1 MVLSA
6 YFSASETAFSALN
19 RIKIKNLAAD
29 GNKRAKRVL
38 KLTERYDNL
47 LSTILIGNNIVNIA
61 ASALATVTAAI
72 LSDSNWAVTIGTAIL
87 TVVILIFGEI
97 IPKSLAKESA
107 EAFAMFSAPFM
118 SFMMII
124 LTPLNVCF
132 LGIKKFVSKIF
143 KPSEIDSEI
152 EEELLTFVDEAES
165 EGNLDEDESDLIRNA
180 IEFNE
185 TVAEDIYTPRVDI
198 VAVDLNDTPEEIEEK
213 FYKSGYSRLPVYKD
227 TLDNI
232 IGVLN
237 QKDFTNPNNEGVSLE
252 KIMTKPVMVVP
263 SMKISK
269 LLSTLQQKKSH
280 LAVVLDEFGGTL
292 GIVTLEDVI
301 EELVGEIWDEHDEV
315 VEDFQPMGEGRY
327 RVLGGASLD
336 DMYELFEKDPPEE
349 NDSNTVGGWVT
360 ENCGKI
366 PSVGEELETDD
377 FKIFVTKSDEKHVEE
392 VIIEQIKK
400 TEEETEDKEK

>member
-1 MVLSA
+1 MSA

-29 GNKRAKRVL
+29 GNKKAKRVIY
-38 KLTERYDNL
+38 LTDRYDNL

-61 ASALATVTAAI
+61 ASALATITANI
-72 LSDSNWAVTIGTAIL
+72 ISNSNWAVTIGTAIL
-87 TVVILIFGEI
+87 TVVVLIFGEI

-118 SFMMII
+118 RLMMVV
-124 LTPLNVCF
+124 LTPLSVCF
-132 LGIKKFVSKIF
+132 LGIKKLISKMF
-143 KPSEIDSEI
+143 KPREVDSEI

-165 EGNLDEDESDLIRNA
+165 DGDLDEEESDLIRNA

-198 VAVDLNDTPEEIEEK
+198 VAVELTDPHEKIEET
-213 FYKSGYSRLPVYKD
+213 FYKSGYSRLPVYNE

-232 IGVLN
+232 VGVLN
-237 QKDFTNPNNEGVSLE
+237 QKDFTNPNNENASLE
-252 KIMTKPVMVVP
+252 KIMTKPVMIVP

-269 LLSTLQQKKSH
+269 LLSTLQLKKSH

-292 GIVTLEDVI
+292 GIVTLEDVV

-327 RVLGGASLD
+327 RVLGSASLD
-336 DMYELFEKDPPEE
+336 DMFELFEMEVPEE

-360 ENCGKI
+360 EFKEQI
-366 PSVGEELETDD
+366 PAVGEEIIIEP
-377 FKIFVTKSDEKHVEE
+377 FNIFVTKSDEKHVEE
-392 VIIEQIKK
+392 VIVTLMKK
-400 TEEETEDKEK
+400 EETEE

>member
-1 MVLSA
+1 MSA

-29 GNKRAKRVL
+29 GNKKAKRVIY
-38 KLTERYDNL
+38 LTDRYDNL

-61 ASALATVTAAI
+61 ASALATITANI
-72 LSDSNWAVTIGTAIL
+72 ISNSNWAVTIGTAIL
-87 TVVILIFGEI
+87 TVVVLIFGEI

-118 SFMMII
+118 RLMMVV
-124 LTPLNVCF
+124 LTPLSVCF
-132 LGIKKFVSKIF
+132 LGIKKIISKMF
-143 KPSEIDSEI
+143 KPKEVDSEI

-165 EGNLDEDESDLIRNA
+165 DGDLDEEESDLIRNA

-198 VAVDLNDTPEEIEEK
+198 VAVELTDPHEKIEET
-213 FYKSGYSRLPVYKD
+213 FYKSGYSRLPVYNE

-232 IGVLN
+232 VGVLN
-237 QKDFTNPNNEGVSLE
+237 QKDFTNPNNENASLE
-252 KIMTKPVMVVP
+252 KIMTKPVMIVP

-269 LLSTLQQKKSH
+269 LLSTLQLKKSH

-292 GIVTLEDVI
+292 GIVTLEDVV

-327 RVLGGASLD
+327 RVLGSASLD
-336 DMYELFEKDPPEE
+336 DMFELFEMEVPEE

-360 ENCGKI
+360 EFKEQI
-366 PSVGEELETDD
+366 PAVGEEIIIEP
-377 FKIFVTKSDEKHVEE
+377 FNIFVTKSDEKHVEE
-392 VIIEQIKK
+392 VIVTLMKK
-400 TEEETEDKEK
+400 EETEE

>member
-1 MVLSA
+1 MSA

-29 GNKRAKRVL
+29 GNKKAKRVIY
-38 KLTERYDNL
+38 LTDRYDNL

-61 ASALATVTAAI
+61 ASALATITANI
-72 LSDSNWAVTIGTAIL
+72 ISNSNWAVTIGTAIL
-87 TVVILIFGEI
+87 TVVVLIFGEI

-118 SFMMII
+118 RLMMVV
-124 LTPLNVCF
+124 LTPLSVCF
-132 LGIKKFVSKIF
+132 LGIKKIISKMF
-143 KPSEIDSEI
+143 KPKEVDSEI

-165 EGNLDEDESDLIRNA
+165 DGDLDEEESDLIRNA

-198 VAVDLNDTPEEIEEK
+198 VAVELTDSHEKIEET
-213 FYKSGYSRLPVYKD
+213 FYRSGYSRLPVYNE

-232 IGVLN
+232 VGVLN
-237 QKDFTNPNNEGVSLE
+237 QKDFTNPNNENASLE
-252 KIMTKPVMVVP
+252 KIMTKPVMIVP

-269 LLSTLQQKKSH
+269 LLSTLQLKKSH

-292 GIVTLEDVI
+292 GIVTLEDVV

-327 RVLGGASLD
+327 RVLGSASLD
-336 DMYELFEKDPPEE
+336 DMFELFEMEVPEE

-360 ENCGKI
+360 EFKEQI
-366 PSVGEELETDD
+366 PAVGEEIIIEP
-377 FKIFVTKSDEKHVEE
+377 FNIFVTKSDEKHVEE
-392 VIIEQIKK
+392 VIVTLMKK
-400 TEEETEDKEK
+400 EETEE

>member
-1 MVLSA
+1 MSA

-29 GNKRAKRVL
+29 GNKKAKRVIY
-38 KLTERYDNL
+38 LTDRYDNL

-61 ASALATVTAAI
+61 ASALATVTANI
-72 LSDSNWAVTIGTAIL
+72 ISDSNWAVTIGTAIL
-87 TVVILIFGEI
+87 TVVVLVFGEI

-118 SFMMII
+118 RLMMII
-124 LTPLNVCF
+124 LTPLSVCF
-132 LGIKKFVSKIF
+132 IGIKKLVSKAF
-143 KPSEIDSEI
+143 KPKEVDSEI

-165 EGNLDEDESDLIRNA
+165 EGDLDEEESDLIRNA

-198 VAVDLNDTPEEIEEK
+198 VAVELSDSHEKIEET
-213 FYKSGYSRLPVYKD
+213 FYKSGYSRLPVYKE

-237 QKDFTNPNNEGVSLE
+237 QKDFTNPNNENVGLE
-252 KIMTKPVMVVP
+252 KIMTKPVMIVP

-269 LLSTLQQKKSH
+269 LLSTLQLKKSH

-292 GIVTLEDVI
+292 GIVTLEDVV

-327 RVLGGASLD
+327 RVLGSASLD
-336 DMYELFEKDPPEE
+336 DMFELFEMEPPEE
-349 NDSNTVGGWVT
+349 NDSNSVGGWVT
-360 ENCGKI
+360 EHQEQI
-366 PSVGEELETDD
+366 PAVGEEIVIEP
-377 FKIFVTKSDEKHVEE
+377 FNIFVTKSDEKHVEE
-392 VIIEQIKK
+392 VIVTLMKK
-400 TEEETEDKEK
+400 EESEE

>member
-1 MVLSA
+1 MSA

-29 GNKRAKRVL
+29 GNKKAKRVIY
-38 KLTERYDNL
+38 LTDRYDNL

-61 ASALATVTAAI
+61 ASALATITANI
-72 LSDSNWAVTIGTAIL
+72 ISNSNWAVTIGTAIL
-87 TVVILIFGEI
+87 TVVVLIFGEI

-118 SFMMII
+118 RLMMVV
-124 LTPLNVCF
+124 LTPLSVCF
-132 LGIKKFVSKIF
+132 LGIKKLISKMF
-143 KPSEIDSEI
+143 KPKEVDSEI

-165 EGNLDEDESDLIRNA
+165 DGDLDEEESDLIRNA

-198 VAVDLNDTPEEIEEK
+198 VAVELTDPHEKIEET
-213 FYKSGYSRLPVYKD
+213 FYRSGYSRLPVYNE

-232 IGVLN
+232 VGVLN
-237 QKDFTNPNNEGVSLE
+237 QKDFTNPNNENASLE
-252 KIMTKPVMVVP
+252 KIMTKPVMIVP

-269 LLSTLQQKKSH
+269 LLSTLQLKKSH

-292 GIVTLEDVI
+292 GIVTLEDVV

-327 RVLGGASLD
+327 RVLGSASLD
-336 DMYELFEKDPPEE
+336 DMFELFEMEVPEE

-360 ENCGKI
+360 EFKEQI
-366 PSVGEELETDD
+366 PAVGEEIIIEP
-377 FKIFVTKSDEKHVEE
+377 FNIFVTKSDEKHVEE
-392 VIIEQIKK
+392 VIVTLMKK
-400 TEEETEDKEK
+400 EETEE

>member
-1 MVLSA
+1 MSA

-19 RIKIKNLAAD
+19 RIKMKNLAAD
-29 GNKRAKRVL
+29 GNKKAKRVIY
-38 KLTERYDNL
+38 LTDRYDNL

-61 ASALATVTAAI
+61 ASALATITANI
-72 LSDSNWAVTIGTAIL
+72 ISNSNWAVTIGTAIL
-87 TVVILIFGEI
+87 TVVVLIFGEI

-118 SFMMII
+118 RLMMVV
-124 LTPLNVCF
+124 LTPLSVCF
-132 LGIKKFVSKIF
+132 LGIKKIISKMF
-143 KPSEIDSEI
+143 KPKEVDSEI

-165 EGNLDEDESDLIRNA
+165 DGDLDEEESDLIRNA

-198 VAVDLNDTPEEIEEK
+198 VAVELTDPHEKIEET
-213 FYKSGYSRLPVYKD
+213 FYKSGYSRLPVYNE

-232 IGVLN
+232 VGVLN
-237 QKDFTNPNNEGVSLE
+237 QKDFTNPNNENASLE
-252 KIMTKPVMVVP
+252 KIMTKPVMIVP

-269 LLSTLQQKKSH
+269 LLSTLQLKKSH

-292 GIVTLEDVI
+292 GIVTLEDVV

-327 RVLGGASLD
+327 RVLGSASLD
-336 DMYELFEKDPPEE
+336 DMFELFEMEVPEE

-360 ENCGKI
+360 EFKEQI
-366 PSVGEELETDD
+366 PAVGEEIIIEP
-377 FKIFVTKSDEKHVEE
+377 FNIFVTKSDEKHVEE
-392 VIIEQIKK
+392 VIVTLMKK
-400 TEEETEDKEK
+400 EETEE

>member
-1 MVLSA
+1 MSA

-29 GNKRAKRVL
+29 GNKKAKRVIY
-38 KLTERYDNL
+38 LTDRYDNL

-61 ASALATVTAAI
+61 ASALATITANI
-72 LSDSNWAVTIGTAIL
+72 ISNSNWAVTIGTAIL
-87 TVVILIFGEI
+87 TVVVLIFGEI

-118 SFMMII
+118 RLMMVV
-124 LTPLNVCF
+124 LTPLSVCF
-132 LGIKKFVSKIF
+132 LGIKKLISKMF
-143 KPSEIDSEI
+143 KPKEVDSEI

-165 EGNLDEDESDLIRNA
+165 DGDLDEEESDLIRNA

-198 VAVDLNDTPEEIEEK
+198 VAVELTDPHEKIEET
-213 FYKSGYSRLPVYKD
+213 FYKSGYSRLPVYNE

-232 IGVLN
+232 VGVLN
-237 QKDFTNPNNEGVSLE
+237 QKDFTNPNNENASLE
-252 KIMTKPVMVVP
+252 KIMTKPVMIVP

-269 LLSTLQQKKSH
+269 LLSTLQLKKSH

-292 GIVTLEDVI
+292 GIVTLEDVV

-327 RVLGGASLD
+327 RVLGSASLD
-336 DMYELFEKDPPEE
+336 DMFELFEMEVPEE

-360 ENCGKI
+360 EFKEQI
-366 PSVGEELETDD
+366 PAVGEEIIIEP
-377 FKIFVTKSDEKHVEE
+377 FNIFVTKSDEKHVEE
-392 VIIEQIKK
+392 VIVTLMKK
-400 TEEETEDKEK
+400 EETEE

>member
-1 MVLSA
+1 MSA

-29 GNKRAKRVL
+29 GNKKAKRVIY
-38 KLTERYDNL
+38 LTDRYDNL

-61 ASALATVTAAI
+61 ASALATITANI
-72 LSDSNWAVTIGTAIL
+72 ISNSNWAVTIGTAIL
-87 TVVILIFGEI
+87 TVVVLIFGEI

-118 SFMMII
+118 RLMMVV
-124 LTPLNVCF
+124 LTPLSVCF
-132 LGIKKFVSKIF
+132 LGIKKIISKMF
-143 KPSEIDSEI
+143 KPKEVDSEI

-165 EGNLDEDESDLIRNA
+165 DGDLDEEESDLIRNA

-198 VAVDLNDTPEEIEEK
+198 VAVELTDSHEKIEET
-213 FYKSGYSRLPVYKD
+213 FYRSGYSRLPVYNE

-232 IGVLN
+232 VGVLN
-237 QKDFTNPNNEGVSLE
+237 QKDFTNPNNENASLE
-252 KIMTKPVMVVP
+252 KIMTKPVMIVP

-269 LLSTLQQKKSH
+269 LLSTLQLKKSH

-292 GIVTLEDVI
+292 GIVTLEDVV

-327 RVLGGASLD
+327 RVLGSASLD
-336 DMYELFEKDPPEE
+336 DMFELFEMEVPEE

-360 ENCGKI
+360 EFREQI
-366 PSVGEELETDD
+366 PAVGEEIIIEP
-377 FKIFVTKSDEKHVEE
+377 FNIFVTKSDEKHVEE
-392 VIIEQIKK
+392 VIVTLMKK
-400 TEEETEDKEK
+400 EETEE

>member
-1 MVLSA
+1 MSA

-29 GNKRAKRVL
+29 GNKKAKRVIY
-38 KLTERYDNL
+38 LTDRYDNL

-61 ASALATVTAAI
+61 ASALATITANI
-72 LSDSNWAVTIGTAIL
+72 ISNSNWAVTIGTAIL
-87 TVVILIFGEI
+87 TVVVLIFGEI

-118 SFMMII
+118 RLMMVV
-124 LTPLNVCF
+124 LAPLSVCF
-132 LGIKKFVSKIF
+132 LGIKKIISKMF
-143 KPSEIDSEI
+143 KPKEVDSEI

-165 EGNLDEDESDLIRNA
+165 DGDLDEEESDLIRNA

-198 VAVDLNDTPEEIEEK
+198 VAVELTDSHEKIEET
-213 FYKSGYSRLPVYKD
+213 FYRSGYSRLPVYNE

-232 IGVLN
+232 VGVLN
-237 QKDFTNPNNEGVSLE
+237 QKDFTNPNNENASLE
-252 KIMTKPVMVVP
+252 KIMTKPVMIVP

-269 LLSTLQQKKSH
+269 LLSTLQLKKSH

-292 GIVTLEDVI
+292 GIVTLEDVV

-327 RVLGGASLD
+327 RVLGSASLD
-336 DMYELFEKDPPEE
+336 DMFELFEMEVPEE

-360 ENCGKI
+360 EFKEQI
-366 PSVGEELETDD
+366 PAVGEEIIIEP
-377 FKIFVTKSDEKHVEE
+377 FNIFVTKSDEKHVEE
-392 VIIEQIKK
+392 VIVTLMKK
-400 TEEETEDKEK
+400 EETEE